1 MRRTRVLG
9 LTTAALVTTLAL
21 GGCADDSADDDGS
34 AATPDSTPTESET
47 ASEGGQ
53 PVEPTTSAPTESEPA
68 DDAVEVDVT
77 IQDGEISP
85 LGETVEADPGQQIRL
100 VVDSDTHDE
109 FHVHS
114 DPEHEFVHGGPVPL
128 TEILGTPLPEEE
140 WEPGV
145 SSRLGQLAL
154 RVWRPV
160 LEDGTERMER
170 S

>member
-9 LTTAALVTTLAL
+9 LTAAALVTTLAL
-21 GGCADDSADDDGS
+21 SGCADDSADDGS
-34 AATPDSTPTESET
+34 AATPDNTPTESET

-53 PVEPTTSAPTESEPA
+53 PVEPTTSAPTESEPEPA

-85 LGETVEADPGQQIRL
+85 LGKTVEADPGQQIRL

-114 DPEHEFVHGGPVPL
+114 DPEHEFVIQEGAGQIFTFTLDDPAVYEMESH
-128 TEILGTPLPEEE
+128 ELG
-140 WEPGV
+140 V
-145 SSRLGQLAL
+145 VIVKFQIS
-154 RVWRPV
+154 
-160 LEDGTERMER
+160 
-170 S
+170 